1 MTSRSDALVLIGPMG
16 AGKTSIGRRV
26 AKTLGRPF
34 FDTDIAVV
42 REHGPIETLFAEH
55 GEAHFRAMERSAV
68 REGLAT
74 GGVVSLG
81 GGAVLHPDTRADLAA
96 HRVVLLTVT
105 PAVVANRVRES
116 ARPLLQDPD
125 DDPMTRWTQIYDQ
138 RRPIY
143 EELAD
148 LVIDTSSGPLQL
160 VVDAIVEWALDG
172 EEPEDGWD
180 PLTDRREPK

>member
-1 MTSRSDALVLIGPMG
+1 MTSRSDAVVLIGPMG

-26 AKTLGRPF
+26 AKALGRPF

-42 REHGPIETLFAEH
+42 REHGAIEALFAEH
-55 GEAHFRAMERSAV
+55 GEAHFRMLERAAV
-68 REGLAT
+68 RQGLAT
-74 GGVVSLG
+74 GGIVSLG

-105 PAVVANRVRES
+105 PAVVANRVRQS
-116 ARPLLQDPD
+116 ARPLLQD
-125 DDPMTRWTQIYDQ
+125 DDPLGRWAQIYDQ

-148 LVIDTSSGPLQL
+148 LIVDTSSGPLQL
-160 VVDAIVEWALDG
+160 VVDAIVEWTLGGEAL
-172 EEPEDGWD
+172 ED
-180 PLTDRREPK
+180 DR